1 MTTLSIELVNS
12 IPFFT
17 VSQRRNFGILIAQF
31 YQYLRSL
38 IFQKNCKNGI
48 LVDFRQV
55 SFNFSKIPRKMS
67 AKILAILLTFFIFVA
82 VNVSRADDVKWVK
95 NTVSQQTMIALEEN
109 RVAFQKT
116 GQPGREPVTALKKL
130 RAGFQSTISYSP
142 SDYGAIPGTTILGV
156 NFLRTFEEMKNLR
169 LPDSLYKVIYS
180 YEFFQDPWKGGRLSS
195 GQTLNT
201 DSSSSDLAQSALRLY
216 LNPNGDKYVEEGKTR
231 SIFKL
236 LQFRKEEIFGEI
248 FMGFRFSFGSKST
261 PMHVQMNISPF
272 PDKGPGFIIAF

>member
-1 MTTLSIELVNS
+1 MTALTIELVNS

-31 YQYLRSL
+31 YQYFHSL
-38 IFQKNCKNGI
+38 IFQKNRKNGI

-67 AKILAILLTFFIFVA
+67 AKILSILLTFFIFVA
-82 VNVSRADDVKWVK
+82 VNPSGADDVKWVK
-95 NTVSQQTMIALEEN
+95 NTASQQTMITPDEN
-109 RVAFQKT
+109 RVAFQGT
-116 GQPGREPVTALKKL
+116 GQPGIESVTALKKL
-130 RAGFQSTISYSP
+130 RAGFQSAISDSP
-142 SDYGAIPGTTILGV
+142 SDYGATLGTAMLAV

-169 LPDSLYKVIYS
+169 LTDSLYKVIYS

-201 DSSSSDLAQSALRLY
+201 DSSSSDLAQSVLRPY
-216 LNPNGDKYVEEGKTR
+216 FNPNGDKYFEEGKTR

-236 LQFRKEEIFGEI
+236 LQFRKEEIFSEI

-261 PMHVQMNISPF
+261 PMLVEMNISPF